1 MFHPTFEPR
10 KLSDQ
15 DLESKINDVTLKIN
29 QAKRMNHAEFYKQL
43 LAINNTLQMEK
54 QERQAKKAKE
64 ENKTD
69 TDLDGLINVE

>member
-1 MFHPTFEPR
+1 MR
-10 KLSDQ
+10 V
-15 DLESKINDVTLKIN
+15 NDPGSC
-29 QAKRMNHAEFYKQL
+29 
-43 LAINNTLQMEK
+43 NTLQMEK

>member
-1 MFHPTFEPR
+1 MFHPTFVPM

-15 DLESKINDVTLKIN
+15 DLELKINDVTLKIN

>member
-1 MFHPTFEPR
+1 MFHTSFEPK

>member
-1 MFHPTFEPR
+1 MFHPTFAPK

>member
-1 MFHPTFEPR
+1 MFHPTFEPK

-15 DLESKINDVTLKIN
+15 GLESKINDVTLKIN

>member
-1 MFHPTFEPR
+1 MFHPTFEPK

-54 QERQAKKAKE
+54 QER
-64 ENKTD
+64 
-69 TDLDGLINVE
+69 

>member
-1 MFHPTFEPR
+1 
-10 KLSDQ
+10 
-15 DLESKINDVTLKIN
+15 
-29 QAKRMNHAEFYKQL
+29 MNHAELYKQL